1 MSVTSGTSNKN
12 RLKLGAGFVGG
23 GPSPILNPR
32 SKAISGYSG
41 SPRYS
46 ADSMFSIYTGA
57 KKALEE
63 VDEEIE
69 ALFAES
75 QGLIAD
81 SILVE
86 LDDEEV

>member
-1 MSVTSGTSNKN
+1 MPLPIRAVLSEAGQMGDDVLLTPFKN
-12 RLKLGAGFVGG
+12 LFNIGG
-23 GPSPILNPR
+23 EEEVVEEEE
-32 SKAISGYSG
+32 AE
-41 SPRYS
+41 
-46 ADSMFSIYTGA
+46 TEEVV
-57 KKALEE
+57 LEE